1 MPVFNKIGAVCAL
14 TALLTV
20 GCSTV
25 SKTVSDTAHAHLPQ
39 CILKVVDV
47 NEVTN
52 GIGKK
57 IGTVSFQTVIKGLN
71 HYPCF
76 GISSGTR
83 GFHIHEKSILCP
95 SLKMENQALL

>member
-25 SKTVSDTAHAHLPQ
+25 SKTVSDTAHALTTMHTK
-39 CILKVVDV
+39 KVVDV
-47 NEVTN
+47 NEVTAN

-57 IGTVSFQTVIKGLN
+57 KVRLAFKIVI
-71 HYPCF
+71 
-76 GISSGTR
+76 R
-83 GFHIHEKSILCP
+83 
-95 SLKMENQALL
+95 A